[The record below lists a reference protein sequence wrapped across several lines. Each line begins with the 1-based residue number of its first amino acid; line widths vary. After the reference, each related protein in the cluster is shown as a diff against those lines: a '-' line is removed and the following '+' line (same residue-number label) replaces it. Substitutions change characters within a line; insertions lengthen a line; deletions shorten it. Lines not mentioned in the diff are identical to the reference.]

1 MCAPGLNLICGR
13 FGTPRRPGPGLL
25 RGRRVRRMAACCARA
40 GARAATKGQASIGLA
55 HRMITLTLT
64 LQSHLKSYGII
75 GWACSA
81 PFLIPTE
88 RPRYAQHNACALRS
102 TYVVGITRAV
112 CYTALIMVLS
122 PRTDSTQCDSDPQ
135 NGLKATP
142 SHSTCQAWSMTVA
155 RKRFPP
161 V

>member
-25 RGRRVRRMAACCARA
+25 RGRRMAACCARA
-40 GARAATKGQASIGLA
+40 GARAATKGRASIGLA
-55 HRMITLTLT
+55 HRMITLT

-75 GWACSA
+75 GWACPA

-88 RPRYAQHNACALRS
+88 RPCYAQHNACALRG
-102 TYVVGITRAV
+102 TYVAGITRTV
-112 CYTALIMVLS
+112 RYTTLILVLS
-122 PRTDSTQCDSDPQ
+122 PRTDATQCDSDPQ

-142 SHSTCQAWSMTVA
+142 SHSTCQASSMTVA